1 MYYLPR
7 YRKSAIFP
15 NIKNVLFVLMQ
26 KKMTASPDWTKQ
38 SFILSRKKTLLVLL
52 EEIAIPG

>member
-1 MYYLPR
+1 
-7 YRKSAIFP
+7 
-15 NIKNVLFVLMQ
+15 
-26 KKMTASPDWTKQ
+26 MTASPDWTKQ